1 MFGLGT
7 KKELTD
13 EEAMAR
19 FRNGDARGFDLLLQR
34 HSAGLL
40 RFIMRMIK
48 ATKPQA
54 EDLLQEVFLKIIENR
69 KKYDS
74 NQRFTSW
81 LYSLAR
87 NHCIDYIRVEKYRQH
102 NSLDSSS
109 FSNKSDGP
117 VILDIIRSKDK
128 NQEERAI
135 DEETHTLLN
144 QGIEDLKK
152 ELREVF
158 LLREIEGLSLKEI
171 GDITEVPLST
181 VKSRLR
187 YAYRDLRHYFIKV
200 GYFEEVQRA
209 KEV

>member
-1 MFGLGT
+1 MFGSGT
-7 KKELTD
+7 KTELTD

-19 FRNGDARGFDLLLQR
+19 FRNGDATGFDLLLQR
-34 HSAGLL
+34 HATGLL
-40 RFIMRMIK
+40 RFIMRMIN

-69 KKYDS
+69 KRYDS
-74 NQRFTSW
+74 KRKFTSW

-87 NHCIDYIRVEKYRQH
+87 NHCIDYIRVERYRQH
-102 NSLDSSS
+102 NSLESSS
-109 FSNKSDGP
+109 LSNESDGP
-117 VILDIIRSKDK
+117 VILDIIRSRDK

-135 DEETHTLLN
+135 DEETHSLLN

-152 ELREVF
+152 ELREVL

-187 YAYRDLRHYFIKV
+187 YAYRDLRNFFIRV
-200 GYFEEVQRA
+200 RYFEEEQKV